1 MNIRIG
7 SGWINKVIPRLAK
20 PDYKMSTLLGT
31 RCHHIRMYLPEDNL
45 QLSLTELSADISPEA
60 LPNVTK
66 GITDVLELCQ
76 SAGFDQHGLGCG
88 LSVLSILQRC

>member
-1 MNIRIG
+1 
-7 SGWINKVIPRLAK
+7 
-20 PDYKMSTLLGT
+20 
-31 RCHHIRMYLPEDNL
+31 MYLPQDEL
-45 QLSLTELSADISPEA
+45 QLSLTELSVDISPEQA

-88 LSVLSILQRC
+88 LSVLSIL